1 MKDKIISFDSQLS
14 ELDAP
19 IDTLSVETDRAEE
32 SINDTGKEIN
42 EVLEILNTIPGALR
56 PVPDPVEIPEIKHLN
71 VVLGDLSDKE
81 LSGTVSLSG
90 LDTIVSIIAGVIA
103 SIIDIVFVGTPEVVK
118 VYKKGENF
126 DGSILTA
133 LFRKIGSGDNKLSE
147 MFKWLSDKCKVPY
160 DISAM
165 KDVVAPDNHRLRNF
179 AHDPL
184 VGLLFAV
191 ADIILGTATVIDND
205 GRIRILV
212 NNKNQ
217 SPIQKYLAVLYY
229 LGHLLSDVC
238 TARGLPIPGFFL
250 TQFFAGNKDSI
261 ARVAEAMYKDGYDVR
276 HLASMSTPVIIKNL
290 IINGY
295 LWLTQS
301 EQTESSS
308 IAMKEIQENKRI
320 AYKYKLRL
328 VSDAVCC
335 GGNVLKFFIPPTS
348 GNMTALNLPEWAGL
362 LTDTIITLKYQLR
375 EKNVEQVIRNRE
387 IINDNWIKLAMDFE

>member
-19 IDTLSVETDRAEE
+19 IDTLSIETDRAEE

>member
-19 IDTLSVETDRAEE
+19 IDTLSIETDRAEE

-42 EVLEILNTIPGALR
+42 EVLEILNTIPGVLR

-71 VVLGDLSDKE
+71 VVLRDLSDKE

-335 GGNVLKFFIPPTS
+335 SGNVLKFFIPPTS

>member
-1 MKDKIISFDSQLS
+1 MKDRIISFDSQLS

-19 IDTLSVETDRAEE
+19 IDTLSIETDRAEE
-32 SINDTGKEIN
+32 SISDTGKEIN

-147 MFKWLSDKCKVPY
+147 IFKWLSDKCKVPY

-217 SPIQKYLAVLYY
+217 SPIQKYLAVVYY

-335 GGNVLKFFIPPTS
+335 SGNVLKFFIPPTS

-375 EKNVEQVIRNRE
+375 EKNVEQVMRNRE

>member
-19 IDTLSVETDRAEE
+19 IDTLSIETDRAEE
-32 SINDTGKEIN
+32 SINDTSKEIN

-71 VVLGDLSDKE
+71 VVLGELSDKE

-147 MFKWLSDKCKVPY
+147 IFKWLSDKCKVPY

-217 SPIQKYLAVLYY
+217 SPIQKYLAVVYY

-295 LWLTQS
+295 LRLTQS